1 MQELLKK
8 SFDFIKENPRIIY
21 SLVLVFIIPL
31 AIFFNTYLT
40 LDRFK
45 ENFKNIVRS
54 KAVLAEDIVKFIA
67 REDIN
72 QPEKIQSLIDETK
85 RLNTD
90 IGNFEILIPD
100 EKSNGFKI
108 IASDD
113 GLRKDLILENPK
125 DIFYHQIAWNNPE
138 DHVLFNPFGD
148 EKRSWDILE
157 TIRDKEGKKAAL
169 VYISFPL
176 NEFNKMNAQ
185 AEMRSY
191 LILAVTVLIVLLLV
205 ANNARLFGYALTL
218 AKLKEIDQMKDTFIS
233 MASHEL
239 KAPLTA
245 MKGNIEFFKE
255 ETAHALN
262 EKGRH
267 YIDNIA
273 VSVERL
279 EMLVG
284 DILEV
289 SRLEGNRIP
298 INISAVD
305 PGQIIEKSIEEIKS
319 QAAQKGL
326 ELEYSPEK
334 LPGVKADPERLKQVL
349 VNLLS
354 NAVKYTVKGR
364 VEVLAKIDGNKL
376 MLTVADTGV
385 GVSAEDQKKLFQK
398 FSRVYNEETKMV
410 SGTGLG
416 LWISRELILKMG
428 GDITVESIRGVGSHF
443 TIHLPVAAA

>member
-1 MQELLKK
+1 MKELLQK
-8 SFDFIKENPRIIY
+8 SFDFVKENPRIIY

-31 AIFFNTYLT
+31 AIFLNTWLT
-40 LDRFK
+40 VKDFEANL
-45 ENFKNIVRS
+45 ENIIRS

-67 REDIN
+67 RDS
-72 QPEKIQSLIDETK
+72 IQDPQKLQQLIEETK
-85 RLNTD
+85 KLNAD
-90 IGNFEILIPD
+90 IGIFEILVSD
-100 EKSNGFKI
+100 EKSAGFKI
-108 IASDD
+108 IAASESEITNQ
-113 GLRKDLILENPK
+113 ILSNPK
-125 DIFYHQIAWNNPE
+125 EIFYHQIAWNQPDDNVSFVTE
-138 DHVLFNPFGD
+138 ENSS
-148 EKRSWDILE
+148 RSWNVLE
-157 TIRDKEGKKAAL
+157 TIKDADGNKIAL
-169 VYISFPL
+169 AFLSFPL
-176 NEFNKMNAQ
+176 KEFDSMNAQ
-185 AEMRSY
+185 AETRSY
-191 LILAVTVLIVLLLV
+191 LILIITVLVVLLLM

-218 AKLKEIDQMKDTFIS
+218 TKLKEIDQMKDTFIS

-262 EKGRH
+262 ESGQH
-267 YIDNIA
+267 YIDNISI
-273 VSVERL
+273 SVDRL

-298 INISAVD
+298 IAISDID
-305 PGQIIEKSIEEIKS
+305 PGPIIEKSIEEIKA
-319 QAAQKGL
+319 QAAQKNL

-334 LPGVKADPERLKQVL
+334 LPRVLADPERLKQVV

-354 NAVKYTVKGR
+354 NAIKYTVKGR
-364 VEVLAKIDGNKL
+364 VEVLAKVDEKNL
-376 MLTVADTGV
+376 MLTVADSGV
-385 GVSAEDQKKLFQK
+385 GISAEDQAKLFHK

-416 LWISRELILKMG
+416 LWISRELIQKMG

-443 TIHLPVAAA
+443 TLHLPLA

>member
-31 AIFFNTYLT
+31 AIFLNTYFT
-40 LDRFK
+40 VKSFE
-45 ENFKNIVRS
+45 ENLENIIRS

-67 REDIN
+67 RDA
-72 QPEKIQSLIDETK
+72 IQDPQKLQQLIAETK
-85 RLNTD
+85 KLNAD
-90 IGNFEILIPD
+90 IGVFEILVPD
-100 EKSNGFKI
+100 EKNSGFKI
-108 IASDD
+108 IASSESEAGD
-113 GLRKDLILENPK
+113 KILSNPK
-125 DIFYHQIAWNNPE
+125 EIFYHQIAWNQPDDN
-138 DHVLFNPFGD
+138 VSFVTD
-148 EKRSWDILE
+148 ENSNRSWNVLE
-157 TIRDKEGKKAAL
+157 TIKNNEGGRSAL
-169 VYISFPL
+169 AFLSFPL
-176 NEFNKMNAQ
+176 KEFDRMNSQ
-185 AEMRSY
+185 AETRSY
-191 LILAVTVLIVLLLV
+191 LILTITVLIVLLLV

-305 PGQIIEKSIEEIKS
+305 PGQIIEKSIEEIKA
-319 QAAQKGL
+319 QAVQKGL

-334 LPGVKADPERLKQVL
+334 LPSVKADPERLKQVL
-349 VNLLS
+349 ANLLS

-364 VEVLAKIDGNKL
+364 VDVLAKIDGDKL

-416 LWISRELILKMG
+416 LWISRELIQKMG

-443 TIHLPVAAA
+443 TLHLPLA